1 VAPHRNVGKEVIEV
15 AACIR
20 MKSTGN
26 SESFITKHFSRS
38 GFGLVNLSLTEGEVK
53 LVLKCFSHWALS

>member
-1 VAPHRNVGKEVIEV
+1 VAPHNNMEKEEIEV

-26 SESFITKHFSRS
+26 SESFITEHFSRNGS
-38 GFGLVNLSLTEGEVK
+38 GLVNLSLTEGDVQDRT
-53 LVLKCFSHWALS
+53 